1 MGPCVLPLTFV
12 AICLEVKMRV
22 SDITATDVANY
33 LRIDDPNEVELSE
46 INMFMDSAKA
56 SILSMTGLTQEEVD
70 ALDDMVHPYLLLI
83 SDQFDNRNGH
93 IENKQTVQNQSI
105 METIRRHSVNY
116 L

>member
-1 MGPCVLPLTFV
+1 
-12 AICLEVKMRV
+12 MRV

-56 SILSMTGLTQEEVD
+56 SIRSMTGLTQEEID
-70 ALDDMVHPYLLLI
+70 DLDDMVHPFFLLV

-93 IENKQTVQNQSI
+93 IENKNTVVNQSI